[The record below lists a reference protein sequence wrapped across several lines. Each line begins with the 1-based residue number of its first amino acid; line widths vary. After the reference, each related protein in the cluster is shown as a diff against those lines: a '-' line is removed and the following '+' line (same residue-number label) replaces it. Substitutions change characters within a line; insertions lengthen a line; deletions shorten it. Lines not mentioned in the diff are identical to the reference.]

1 MSKALKS
8 LFNIGLVLFLVV
20 IFSAAAQAEVGA
32 PKIIKLIGGE
42 NFSLSGTAP
51 AGSEVLIYLDGNFAG
66 QAETK
71 TSAKTE
77 PSFNF
82 QYKSAQKLTDGT
94 HTVMAVAKDKNSLV
108 LSAPTSEVKFTVN
121 AIPAPTLIAPNEK
134 TITADLKPLVSGLT
148 KDNTLVKIF
157 IDDVYNGKT
166 EILNNESNTANFA
179 YKPFL
184 NLSRGWHKV
193 YAIAEDGAGRVSQMS
208 EVLRFNIELPMPAPT
223 MLKPV
228 VNKSTSSSRPF
239 IVGLAKND
247 SKIKVYIDKKYNGE
261 FEVKNHFSGTANF
274 AFRAPWPLA
283 RGNHLV
289 YTVAVDKRGKTSSWS
304 NLVYFSVRNA
314 AIAQSAREE
323 SKQVVANIQEP
334 KELVQIKSESAVISD
349 SSGAVEKKLDVKPAE
364 QESIKLE
371 EKPIAIKREGESKEK
386 TALEKIK
393 NLIGAETKQTA
404 SDQGMINEGE
414 QSQGRLKLS
423 LILFILFLVGVVAW
437 LLWVNR
443 ELVKERQAQN
453 EAEEKAEKD
462 KHNPTAGGQEN
473 KLL

>member
-8 LFNIGLVLFLVV
+8 LFNISFVLFLVV
-20 IFSAAAQAEVGA
+20 IFSAAARAEVGA

-82 QYKSAQKLTDGT
+82 QYKSTQKLTDGT

-157 IDDVYNGKT
+157 IDDVYNGQT
-166 EILNNESNTANFA
+166 GILNNNSGTANFA
-179 YKPFL
+179 YQPL
-184 NLSRGWHKV
+184 ANLSRGWHKV
-193 YAIAEDGAGRVSQMS
+193 YAIVEDGAGRVSQMS

-247 SKIKVYIDKKYNGE
+247 SKIKIYIDKKYNGE
-261 FEVKNHFSGTANF
+261 LTVKNHLSGTANF
-274 AFRAPWPLA
+274 AYQPVKPLI
-283 RGNHLV
+283 RGSHSV
-289 YTVAVDKRGKTSSWS
+289 YAIAIDKRGKASFWS
-304 NLVYFSVRNA
+304 NIIYFPVRNS

-323 SKQVVANIQEP
+323 RKQVVANIKEP
-334 KELVQIKSESAVISD
+334 KELVQIKPESAVISD
-349 SSGAVEKKLDVKPAE
+349 SSGAVEKG
-364 QESIKLE
+364 
-371 EKPIAIKREGESKEK
+371 REGESKEK
-386 TALEKIK
+386 TALGKIK
-393 NLIGAETKQTA
+393 NLIGAETKQAA

-414 QSQGRLKLS
+414 QNQGRLKLS

-453 EAEEKAEKD
+453 EVEKKAEKD